1 MIPDSGRLVDDAH
14 AHGANQN
21 ADAGDSEVTIGRQM
35 NLRRSIEAGHCTRSY
50 FHFFSKLQ

>member
-35 NLRRSIEAGHCTRSY
+35 NLRRSIEAGHCTRS
-50 FHFFSKLQ
+50 